1 MLPGVPSR
9 IPCVALQVGL
19 LIMLS
24 LLLRTAP
31 AALLLRSN
39 DLLLGGRKYSGPN
52 RLPLLLWL
60 INQTARWVFSAFAF
74 LGSSC
79 RILPANLLAAAP
91 GQASE
96 F

>member
-1 MLPGVPSR
+1 
-9 IPCVALQVGL
+9 
-19 LIMLS
+19 MLS

-60 INQTARWVFSAFAF
+60 INQTARWVLGAFAF
-74 LGSSC
+74 FGTCS
-79 RILPANLLAAAP
+79 IELLAAAQ
-91 GQASE
+91 GQA
-96 F
+96 FQ

>member
-1 MLPGVPSR
+1 
-9 IPCVALQVGL
+9 
-19 LIMLS
+19 MLS

-60 INQTARWVFSAFAF
+60 INQTARWVFGTFVLLF
-74 LGSSC
+74 GSSC

-91 GQASE
+91 
-96 F
+96 